1 MNYGPYPLNSLPVVI
16 YDGENA
22 EAVLKALD
30 LEVGDGV
37 VVVPDGR
44 SIVMK
49 SSTFD
54 NLRNAEVTRWGIA
67 KTP

>member
-1 MNYGPYPLNSLPVVI
+1 MVLQASPFNSLPVII

-37 VVVPDGR
+37 VMVPDGR
-44 SIVMK
+44 SIVVK
-49 SSTFD
+49 SSTLD
-54 NLRNAEVTRWGIA
+54 NLRNAEVSRWLI
-67 KTP
+67 